1 MYQQIKH
8 KNAYKSFTPY
18 PTRINSGYL
27 KISKSDPVH
36 QQDKEEETNDCID
49 QCKQQQHLLFEK
61 FQHSFII
68 KFAEKSRN
76 RGNLP

>member
-1 MYQQIKH
+1 MH
-8 KNAYKSFTPY
+8 TRSFTPY
-18 PTRINSGYL
+18 PTRINSGCYL

-49 QCKQQQHLLFEK
+49 QCKQQQQHLRFEK

-68 KFAEKSRN
+68 KFSEI
-76 RGNLP
+76 